1 MDIILNNLDFK
12 VSGLTTIEEVDE
24 LIAEYDLQI
33 ESYNLRLQSKSYQ
46 TKRSTNRSNDVSDEI
61 TNLET
66 KITATQNQLT
76 GLTPGSDDHTKTS
89 LDLETYQ
96 LRVKKLKYQNRDTI
110 SPVAEVERN
119 ADLEEVELLL
129 FYYTKLRE
137 ALAQRK
143 TELGG

>member
-1 MDIILNNLDFK
+1 M
-12 VSGLTTIEEVDE
+12 
-24 LIAEYDLQI
+24 
-33 ESYNLRLQSKSYQ
+33 
-46 TKRSTNRSNDVSDEI
+46 
-61 TNLET
+61 
-66 KITATQNQLT
+66 
-76 GLTPGSDDHTKTS
+76 
-89 LDLETYQ
+89 ETYQ